1 MGKDRKPGSRRKV
14 AAIFKAIGGR
24 LGIGLDA
31 PGLDEP
37 TAVEQVGKRKDDD
50 CNTTKVNP
58 FIIATS
64 FPKISSPA

>member
-50 CNTTKVNP
+50 CNTNQG
-58 FIIATS
+58 
-64 FPKISSPA
+64 